1 MGRLSVAVIAAASAV
16 AFAQIASAADLPV
29 KAPRYAPP
37 LPPPYNWTGFYVGGN
52 IGYSWGHTDS
62 TVDTPDLAGSPVF
75 FSGFSDSLKPNG
87 IIGGGQIGYN
97 WQVDPRWVLGIEA
110 DFQGSGQKDSNS
122 FSDPFTF
129 FTFVPCDCQ
138 NGFITVS
145 NPGTATFSHEEKLQ
159 WFGTVRGR
167 VGYIFWNNG
176 MVYATGGLAYGHV
189 KSSVTAVVT
198 ALGTSS
204 ATFSDS
210 ETKLGWTVGAGVE
223 GQLFDSR
230 NWTWKVEYLYMD
242 LGTANH
248 SFSDPTFGSVST
260 RTDVTDN
267 IVRFGIN
274 YRFY

>member
-1 MGRLSVAVIAAASAV
+1 MLHRFPIALIAAVSAI
-16 AFAQIASAADLPV
+16 AFTQIASAADLPV

-52 IGYSWGHTDS
+52 VGYSWGNTDS
-62 TVDTPDLAGSPVF
+62 TILIPDLTTFGLGSF
-75 FSGFSDSLKPNG
+75 TDSLHPDG
-87 IIGGGQIGYN
+87 VIGGGQIGYN

-110 DFQGSGQKDSNS
+110 DFQGSGEKDSRS
-122 FSDPFTF
+122 FSDPFTV
-129 FTFVPCDCQ
+129 FTLVPCDCQ
-138 NGFITVS
+138 GGFMTVS
-145 NPGTATFSHEEKLQ
+145 IPGTATFSHEEKLE

-242 LGTANH
+242 LGTVDH
-248 SFSDPTFGSVST
+248 SISDPTFGPVSIST
-260 RTDVTDN
+260 KFTDN